1 MVMHPSDQLVIT
13 SLYISKLRAQMLKI
27 TVNPAL
33 LIDETHQSCASL
45 RFELT
50 RFVPGAAGNCI
61 LDGRCQVD

>member
-1 MVMHPSDQLVIT
+1 
-13 SLYISKLRAQMLKI
+13 LYISKLRAQMLKI